1 MRIRLLACSRVEYGR
16 VGPLKQCF
24 PLISPGLLAHTSSR
38 DSVCASAEAH
48 PVLSTTVVLLP
59 SSLFSLCRC
68 SVKASGEATVL
79 NGEGGARVVSA
90 VHQAHPH
97 EPLVGLMTQ
106 PLPLSTILRHP
117 LASKR
122 CMMIFHQNGEE
133 TMELFELLSRY
144 EAVGPI
150 GQGSYGYVCSARDN
164 DLVERFQAKPPE
176 EYEDASLT
184 LEEREEVYDTNTL
197 VAIKKLR
204 QLFENNQP
212 RMWLCAT
219 REIQLMMAFQHDN
232 VMSATD
238 FFIPLGGVEMM
249 TYDSILQLQHTFDG
263 VYVVMKKMDYTLR
276 EVLDSTIVTAA
287 ELAPGYET
295 WLRRLRLLMANCG
308 EVNADVS
315 STPTPVRA
323 SRLNVKAEAQGEDQ
337 AAAAP
342 HSSTE
347 QSRSGG
353 REDVEDEAG
362 ATVPS
367 SLDYPVAAAAAA
379 AAPTNDHDAP
389 VAKTSTDGGFEG
401 KGGGDDEGAPVCCPL
416 TTVALHSLTR
426 DYRKFILYQ
435 IFRGVG
441 YLHLCP
447 VIHRDLKPENIMLDR
462 SYGTRITDFGQG
474 RDVGLNATT
483 DYVQTV
489 LDNCTQWYA
498 APETL
503 TVAINSPMG
512 FIDHD
517 SFHGVDVWSIGC
529 IAAEMLIGRPLF
541 YTTSMGGKSQLLSI
555 FRVLGEPSAS
565 AIESIAE
572 YRDKETRE
580 LFMNS
585 VKKLVKTAPPSNT
598 ITPTLAE
605 LLRSP
610 YGDED
615 EDEVGLIIDCLR
627 WDPRERITIQAA
639 LQNPF
644 FTKDGYDPV
653 IDPEDTAKRVPSVRP
668 EDISEPV
675 SGRAF
680 LWNLFLERHPEVKEL
695 WNSLVAKHEEELKVK
710 KAAADT

>member
-1 MRIRLLACSRVEYGR
+1 MA
-16 VGPLKQCF
+16 
-24 PLISPGLLAHTSSR
+24 
-38 DSVCASAEAH
+38 
-48 PVLSTTVVLLP
+48 
-59 SSLFSLCRC
+59 
-68 SVKASGEATVL
+68 
-79 NGEGGARVVSA
+79 
-90 VHQAHPH
+90 
-97 EPLVGLMTQ
+97 Q
-106 PLPLSTILRHP
+106 PKSLSTILRHP

-122 CMMIFHQNGEE
+122 CMMVFNQNGEE

-164 DLVERFQAKPPE
+164 DLVERFQVKPPE
-176 EYEDASLT
+176 EYEDDSLT
-184 LEEREEVYDTNTL
+184 PEERDEIYDTNTL
-197 VAIKKLR
+197 VAVKKLH
-204 QLFENNQP
+204 QLFESNQS

-219 REIQLMMAFQHDN
+219 REIQLMMTFQHDN

-238 FFIPLGGVEMM
+238 FFIPLGEVDMM
-249 TYDSILQLQHTFDG
+249 TYHSILQLQLTFDS

-276 EVLDSTIVTAA
+276 EVLDSTTVTAA
-287 ELAPGYET
+287 ELAPAYET
-295 WLRRLRLLMANCG
+295 WMRRVKMLIAKCN
-308 EVNADVS
+308 EE
-315 STPTPVRA
+315 
-323 SRLNVKAEAQGEDQ
+323 KAEAARAESSGQAPHLKANPGAQEEDQ
-337 AAAAP
+337 AVAKP
-342 HSSTE
+342 HKGTGQSSRQGTE
-347 QSRSGG
+347 DGG
-353 REDVEDEAG
+353 DETG
-362 ATVPS
+362 
-367 SLDYPVAAAAAA
+367 A
-379 AAPTNDHDAP
+379 AAPTSSDHPGAATSAAPTGDHDASL
-389 VAKTSTDGGFEG
+389 VKTAAEDGIEEK
-401 KGGGDDEGAPVCCPL
+401 KGGSDNAEGVPVCCPL

-474 RDVGLNATT
+474 RDVGLNATA

-503 TVAINSPMG
+503 TVAINSTMG
-512 FIDHD
+512 FMDHD

-541 YTTSMGGKSQLLSI
+541 YTTSMGGKYQLLSI
-555 FRVLGEPSAS
+555 FRVLGQPSAS

-580 LFMNS
+580 LFINS
-585 VKKLVKTAPPSNT
+585 IKKLVKTAPPPCT

-639 LQNPF
+639 LHNAF

-653 IDPEDTAKRVPSVRP
+653 IDPDDTVKRAPSVRP

-680 LWNLFLERHPEVKEL
+680 LWNLFLQRHPEVKEL
-695 WNSLVAKHEEELKVK
+695 WNSLVAKHEEELEEP
-710 KAAADT
+710 KAPKAEDP

>member
-1 MRIRLLACSRVEYGR
+1 MAQS
-16 VGPLKQCF
+16 
-24 PLISPGLLAHTSSR
+24 
-38 DSVCASAEAH
+38 
-48 PVLSTTVVLLP
+48 LP
-59 SSLFSLCRC
+59 M
-68 SVKASGEATVL
+68 
-79 NGEGGARVVSA
+79 
-90 VHQAHPH
+90 P
-97 EPLVGLMTQ
+97 
-106 PLPLSTILRHP
+106 TILRHP

-122 CMMIFHQNGEE
+122 CMMVFHQNGEE

-150 GQGSYGYVCSARDN
+150 GQGSYGFVCSARDN
-164 DLVERFQAKPPE
+164 DLVERFQVEPPE

-184 LEEREEVYDTNTL
+184 PEEREELYDTYTL
-197 VAIKKLR
+197 VAVKKLR
-204 QLFENNQP
+204 QLFENSQP

-238 FFIPLGGVEMM
+238 FFIPLGGVDMM
-249 TYDSILQLQHTFDG
+249 TYDSILQLQRTFNG

-276 EVLDSTIVTAA
+276 EVLDSAVVTAA
-287 ELAPGYET
+287 ELAPGYAA
-295 WLRRLRLLMANCG
+295 WMRRVKRMIASGGELGSDAAATSSSEQSPRLKAG
-308 EVNADVS
+308 
-315 STPTPVRA
+315 PVTRDEGRA
-323 SRLNVKAEAQGEDQ
+323 SARPHEHLERGCSRETAADAKVAS
-337 AAAAP
+337 AAAP
-342 HSSTE
+342 SS
-347 QSRSGG
+347 S
-353 REDVEDEAG
+353 DC
-362 ATVPS
+362 P
-367 SLDYPVAAAAAA
+367 AAAAAA
-379 AAPTNDHDAP
+379 ADDRDVSLT
-389 VAKTSTDGGFEG
+389 KTPAEATEEVGGDG
-401 KGGGDDEGAPVCCPL
+401 GGGDAESAPVCCPL
-416 TTVALHSLTR
+416 TAVALHSLTR

-541 YTTSMGGKSQLLSI
+541 YTTSMGGRHQLLSI
-555 FRVLGEPSAS
+555 FRVLGEPSTS

-572 YRDKETRE
+572 YRDTETKE
-580 LFMNS
+580 LFINS
-585 VKKLVKTAPPSNT
+585 VKKLVKTAPPSST

-615 EDEVGLIIDCLR
+615 EDEVRLIMDCLR

-639 LQNPF
+639 LMNPF

-653 IDPEDTAKRVPSVRP
+653 IDPNDTAQRVPSVRP

-695 WNSLVAKHEEELKVK
+695 WRSLVAKHEEELKAKSV
-710 KAAADT
+710 ADT

>member
-1 MRIRLLACSRVEYGR
+1 
-16 VGPLKQCF
+16 
-24 PLISPGLLAHTSSR
+24 
-38 DSVCASAEAH
+38 
-48 PVLSTTVVLLP
+48 
-59 SSLFSLCRC
+59 
-68 SVKASGEATVL
+68 
-79 NGEGGARVVSA
+79 
-90 VHQAHPH
+90 
-97 EPLVGLMTQ
+97 MTQ
-106 PLPLSTILRHP
+106 PLPMSTILRHP

-176 EYEDASLT
+176 EYEDASLRP
-184 LEEREEVYDTNTL
+184 EEREEIYDTNTL
-197 VAIKKLR
+197 VAVKKLR

-249 TYDSILQLQHTFDG
+249 TYDAILQLQHTFDG

-287 ELAPGYET
+287 ELAPGYEM
-295 WLRRLRLLMANCG
+295 WLRRMKLLMASG
-308 EVNADVS
+308 GKVNADVS
-315 STPTPVRA
+315 STPSPVPA
-323 SRLNVKAEAQGEDQ
+323 SRLNAKAGAQDEDQ
-337 AAAAP
+337 
-342 HSSTE
+342 
-347 QSRSGG
+347 
-353 REDVEDEAG
+353 
-362 ATVPS
+362 
-367 SLDYPVAAAAAA
+367 AAAAA
-379 AAPTNDHDAP
+379 AAPMNDHGAP
-389 VAKTSTDGGFEG
+389 VAKTSTDGGVEG
-401 KGGGDDEGAPVCCPL
+401 KGGGGGDDAEGAPVCCPL
-416 TTVALHSLTR
+416 TTVSLHSLTR

-441 YLHLCP
+441 YLHMCP

-462 SYGTRITDFGQG
+462 SYGTRIADFGQG

-565 AIESIAE
+565 AIASIAE

-615 EDEVGLIIDCLR
+615 EDEVSLIIDCLR

-653 IDPEDTAKRVPSVRP
+653 IDPEDTVKRVPSVRP

-695 WNSLVAKHEEELKVK
+695 WNSLVAKHEEEELEVK
-710 KAAADT
+710 KTAADT

>member
-1 MRIRLLACSRVEYGR
+1 MAQSR
-16 VGPLKQCF
+16 P
-24 PLISPGLLAHTSSR
+24 
-38 DSVCASAEAH
+38 
-48 PVLSTTVVLLP
+48 
-59 SSLFSLCRC
+59 
-68 SVKASGEATVL
+68 
-79 NGEGGARVVSA
+79 
-90 VHQAHPH
+90 
-97 EPLVGLMTQ
+97 M
-106 PLPLSTILRHP
+106 STILRHP

-122 CMMIFHQNGEE
+122 CMMVFNQNGEE

-150 GQGSYGYVCSARDN
+150 GQGSYGFVCSARDN
-164 DLVERFQAKPPE
+164 DLVEKFQVQPPE

-184 LEEREEVYDTNTL
+184 PEEREEVYDAYTL
-197 VAIKKLR
+197 VAVKKLR

-238 FFIPLGGVEMM
+238 FFIPLGGVDMM
-249 TYDSILQLQHTFDG
+249 TYDSILQLQHTFNG
-263 VYVVMKKMDYTLR
+263 VYVVMRKMDYTLR

-287 ELAPGYET
+287 DVAPAYDA
-295 WLRRLRLLMANCG
+295 WMRRVKLMTASGGESGADAGVAPSSASSSLQKAKPVAQEKDRAAAEPHDRLERGCNRDAKDDGN
-308 EVNADVS
+308 
-315 STPTPVRA
+315 
-323 SRLNVKAEAQGEDQ
+323 EAG
-337 AAAAP
+337 AAAA
-342 HSSTE
+342 SS
-347 QSRSGG
+347 SDR
-353 REDVEDEAG
+353 
-362 ATVPS
+362 P
-367 SLDYPVAAAAAA
+367 AAASA
-379 AAPTNDHDAP
+379 AAPAPADDRDASP
-389 VAKTSTDGGFEG
+389 AKTPVEASAG
-401 KGGGDDEGAPVCCPL
+401 KEESGSGGGSSDAKGAPVCCPL

-447 VIHRDLKPENIMLDR
+447 VIHRDLKPENVMLDR

-541 YTTSMGGKSQLLSI
+541 YTTSMGGKHQLLSI

-572 YRDKETRE
+572 YRDSETKE
-580 LFMNS
+580 LFINS
-585 VKKLVKTAPPSNT
+585 VKKLVKTAPPSST

-615 EDEVGLIIDCLR
+615 EDEVRLIIDCLR

-639 LQNPF
+639 LQSPF
-644 FTKDGYDPV
+644 FIKDGYDPV
-653 IDPEDTAKRVPSVRP
+653 IDPEDTAKRMPSVRP

-695 WNSLVAKHEEELKVK
+695 WKSLVAKHEEELKAEKSV
-710 KAAADT
+710 AGT

>member
-1 MRIRLLACSRVEYGR
+1 MAQPKS
-16 VGPLKQCF
+16 
-24 PLISPGLLAHTSSR
+24 
-38 DSVCASAEAH
+38 
-48 PVLSTTVVLLP
+48 LSTL
-59 SSLFSLCRC
+59 
-68 SVKASGEATVL
+68 
-79 NGEGGARVVSA
+79 
-90 VHQAHPH
+90 
-97 EPLVGLMTQ
+97 
-106 PLPLSTILRHP
+106 LRHP

-144 EAVGPI
+144 EAVRPI
-150 GQGSYGYVCSARDN
+150 GQGSYGYVCSARDS
-164 DLVERFQAKPPE
+164 DLVEKFQTTPPE

-184 LEEREEVYDTNTL
+184 SEEREDIYDTNTL

-238 FFIPLGGVEMM
+238 FFIPLGGVDMM

-287 ELAPGYET
+287 ELAPKYEV
-295 WLRRLRLLMANCG
+295 WMRRVKSLMANCG
-308 EVNADVS
+308 KANADVS
-315 STPTPVRA
+315 CTPP
-323 SRLNVKAEAQGEDQ
+323 SGPSLRLQAKSGAQDEGHETVGT
-337 AAAAP
+337 AAA
-342 HSSTE
+342 S
-347 QSRSGG
+347 
-353 REDVEDEAG
+353 
-362 ATVPS
+362 
-367 SLDYPVAAAAAA
+367 
-379 AAPTNDHDAP
+379 TNDHGATM
-389 VAKTSTDGGFEG
+389 ANTSSDNCVK
-401 KGGGDDEGAPVCCPL
+401 KGGKDAEGSPVCCPL
-416 TTVALHSLTR
+416 TTVTLHSLTR

-435 IFRGVG
+435 VFRGVG

-462 SYGTRITDFGQG
+462 CYGTRITDFGQG
-474 RDVGLNATT
+474 RDVGLNTTT

-541 YTTSMGGKSQLLSI
+541 YTASVGGKSQLLSI

-580 LFMNS
+580 FFMNS
-585 VKKLVKTAPPSNT
+585 VKKLVQTAPPSST

-615 EDEVGLIIDCLR
+615 EDEVRLIIDCLR
-627 WDPRERITIQAA
+627 WDPRERLTIQEA

-653 IDPEDTAKRVPSVRP
+653 IDPEDTAQRVPSVRP

-695 WNSLVAKHEEELKVK
+695 WNSLVAKHEEEQKVK
-710 KAAADT
+710 TAADT